1 LKIYDENEDDVDAEK
16 ILENTKIMTIIVIQG
31 IKCSSRSFQ
40 IEYEIK
46 QMMLLNPVDIFEK
59 CLFPIKKK
67 TIEESSIQK
76 NDLGKLK
83 EKIESTNTIQP
94 DLEDIKNDNT
104 ELTLDLN
111 LGNGNGNEM
120 ESSLFLKN
128 EDLEEEKNDLAKII
142 NQVDNDLCEIDLVI
156 PENNEEDTLKLKN
169 RNAVY
174 FEMYREAKR
183 KAKLARD
190 FALSAYLEAKRIKN
204 TYLMD
209 EAFVS
214 DDENDLEEKSLENV
228 F

>member
-1 LKIYDENEDDVDAEK
+1 
-16 ILENTKIMTIIVIQG
+16 
-31 IKCSSRSFQ
+31 
-40 IEYEIK
+40 
-46 QMMLLNPVDIFEK
+46 MLLTPVDIFEK
-59 CLFPIKKK
+59 CLFPVKKK
-67 TIEESSIQK
+67 TNESSSIEQ

-83 EKIESTNTIQP
+83 EEIEFKNVLETN
-94 DLEDIKNDNT
+94 LEEIENT
-104 ELTLDLN
+104 ENDVLSKT
-111 LGNGNGNEM
+111 
-120 ESSLFLKN
+120 
-128 EDLEEEKNDLAKII
+128 EDLEEEKDLAKITELT
-142 NQVDNDLCEIDLVI
+142 DMDFCEIDLEI